1 MEKNNLSIQ
10 KANELSIDEEK
21 LRKKKEKLQNPI
33 YQQLLLNEQQILM
46 YSRQINNLEYQNR
59 LKIKG
64 LTNVDMDII
73 RRNNQKTLKIKPLKE
88 DLIECLPIKKANEKD
103 CIQCIICTEKIK
115 LNVNIIILNCPGKHK
130 FHEICIKEWLRK
142 SDRCPICR
150 NENIL

>member
-10 KANELSIDEEK
+10 KANELCIDGEK

-59 LKIKG
+59 LKLKG
-64 LTNVDMDII
+64 LTNVDLDII

>member
-10 KANELSIDEEK
+10 KANELSIDGEK

-46 YSRQINNLEYQNR
+46 YSRQINYLEYQNR
-59 LKIKG
+59 LKLKG

>member
-10 KANELSIDEEK
+10 KANELSIDGEK

-46 YSRQINNLEYQNR
+46 YSRQINYLEYQNR

-64 LTNVDMDII
+64 LTNFDLDII
-73 RRNNQKTLKIKPLKE
+73 RRNNQKTLKIKPLNE
-88 DLIECLPIKKANEKD
+88 DLIESLPVKKANEID
-103 CIQCIICTEKIK
+103 CIQCIICAEKIK

>member
-1 MEKNNLSIQ
+1 MGKNL
-10 KANELSIDEEK
+10 E
-21 LRKKKEKLQNPI
+21 KKKEKLQNPI

-59 LKIKG
+59 LKLKG

-115 LNVNIIILNCPGKHK
+115 LNVNIIISWNLYKRMVK
-130 FHEICIKEWLRK
+130 
-142 SDRCPICR
+142 
-150 NENIL
+150 

>member
-1 MEKNNLSIQ
+1 MEKKNFLIQ
-10 KANELSIDEEK
+10 KTNELSIDGEK

-46 YSRQINNLEYQNR
+46 YSRQINYLEYQNR

-64 LTNVDMDII
+64 LTNFDLDLI
-73 RRNNQKTLKIKPLKE
+73 RRNNQNTLKIKPLKE
-88 DLIECLPIKKANEKD
+88 DLIECLPVKKANEID
-103 CIQCIICTEKIK
+103 CIQCIICAEKIK

>member
-10 KANELSIDEEK
+10 KANELSIDGEK

-115 LNVNIIILNCPGKHK
+115 LNSNIIILNCPGKHK